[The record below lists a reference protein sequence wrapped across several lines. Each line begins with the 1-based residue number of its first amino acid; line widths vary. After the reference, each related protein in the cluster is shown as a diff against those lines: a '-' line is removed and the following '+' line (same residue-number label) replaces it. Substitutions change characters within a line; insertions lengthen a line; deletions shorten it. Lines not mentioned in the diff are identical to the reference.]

1 MQAQRSPA
9 HGVVQDFP
17 PEYAED
23 AQSRA
28 TLEVAKALHRLA
40 DVGEVLAPAADT
52 VHGLGERLD
61 KLCAWLTSSKPWKLL
76 ALFLILTQTISRAP
90 EEAPKL
96 IAALAQLIGAAQ

>member
-1 MQAQRSPA
+1 MAPA
-9 HGVVQDFP
+9 PAPARGVVQDFP
-17 PEYAED
+17 PEYQED

-28 TLEVAKALHRLA
+28 TMEMARALHRLA
-40 DVGEVLAPAADT
+40 DVGAALKPAAET

-76 ALFLILTQTISRAP
+76 VLALVLIQTISRAP

-96 IAALAQLIGAAQ
+96 IDALSKFVGALT